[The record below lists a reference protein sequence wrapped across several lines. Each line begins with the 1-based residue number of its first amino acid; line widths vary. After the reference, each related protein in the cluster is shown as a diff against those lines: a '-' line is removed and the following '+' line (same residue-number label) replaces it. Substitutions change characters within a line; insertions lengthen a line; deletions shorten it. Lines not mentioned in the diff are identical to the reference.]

1 MFNLPS
7 CKGCNHTHTPDISID
22 RLAYWPL
29 SSHSSFL
36 QDAMLREFQE
46 EIARLKAEL
55 AAAGSGGGTL
65 DSSSNNNAGDVG
77 SSAAMSGAAA
87 AALSEE
93 EVARMRQQLE
103 DELRAEYSSG
113 GGAELDSATLEQV
126 GVTVSMP
133 AFPTC
138 WGMSAHVQMAQAG
151 YFARAAFAVQ
161 LTVYCCVGMC
171 TQIRQEV
178 EVQLASQL
186 RQVEAERQ
194 RAKREATKLGQQ
206 VQQQV
211 AHK

>member
-1 MFNLPS
+1 
-7 CKGCNHTHTPDISID
+7 
-22 RLAYWPL
+22 
-29 SSHSSFL
+29 
-36 QDAMLREFQE
+36 MLREFQE

-55 AAAGSGGGTL
+55 AAAGSGGSTL
-65 DSSSNNNAGDVG
+65 DSSSNSNNAGGVG
-77 SSAAMSGAAA
+77 HPTSVADAGPE
-87 AALSEE
+87 LSEE

-103 DELRAEYSSG
+103 DDLRAEYSSG
-113 GGAELDSATLEQV
+113 GGAELDTATLEQV
-126 GVTVSMP
+126 GAFMNMP
-133 AFPTC
+133 AFPNLL
-138 WGMSAHVQMAQAG
+138 GYVSAHFQMAPAG

-161 LTVYCCVGMC
+161 LTIYCCVAMC
-171 TQIRQEV
+171 IQIRQEV